1 MSWLYGTP
9 YNKVVFVGDLVG
21 ERRHFHA
28 DLPRS
33 GTKKVV
39 VPRIME
45 GQLLTELEIS
55 SGIRIKLVS
64 RYLR

>member
-1 MSWLYGTP
+1 
-9 YNKVVFVGDLVG
+9 VGDLVG

-45 GQLLTELEIS
+45 IELEIS